1 MRDRECRFPTCHRP
15 AHDTDLDHVIPYQRN
30 GDTNTG
36 NLIGLCRRHHRTKHT
51 PGWHFH
57 LTDTGSLHITT
68 PTGHTYRTPRQYERR
83 RRESTQRHPRLPSRT
98 PLVGLRAGAA
108 AGRTR

>member
-15 AHDTDLDHVIPYQRN
+15 AHYSDLDHVVPYQR
-30 GDTNTG
+30 GGETSTA

-57 LTDTGSLHITT
+57 LTDTGSRHITT
-68 PTGHTYRTPRQYERR
+68 PTGHTYRSPQ
-83 RRESTQRHPRLPSRT
+83 PP
-98 PLVGLRAGAA
+98 P
-108 AGRTR
+108 

>member
-1 MRDRECRFPTCHRP
+1 M
-15 AHDTDLDHVIPYQRN
+15 PYQRS
-30 GDTNTG
+30 GDTNTA

-68 PTGHTYRTPRQYERR
+68 PTGHTYKSP
-83 RRESTQRHPRLPSRT
+83 
-98 PLVGLRAGAA
+98 
-108 AGRTR
+108 